1 MANAPS
7 PLVTAKTFGAH
18 LLSLFVP
25 ATALA
30 FVATGPHTW
39 YAALPWLAVV
49 PLAVAIDR
57 RSPADRRPP
66 VESMPA
72 WPFDLL
78 LAVLVLVQLANV
90 GLAVAL
96 VTRTGLFAV
105 DALVTVLMVGVS
117 SAYSAI
123 VVAHELIHRRSPLA
137 FAAGR
142 LLLVSTLY
150 EHFATEH
157 VRGHH
162 LRVGTDEDPATARFG
177 ESFGAFFKRTVPG
190 QLKSAFA
197 IEEKRLAL
205 TGLPLLHPRRLGNR
219 VVQGLLIEAALLVAL
234 ALGLGPAAAVVFA
247 GQAFVAITLLE
258 VVNYFEHWGLR
269 RSGRKV
275 RPMDSWDAESWF
287 TLHALVGLSRHA
299 DHHAYAARPYQDLR
313 TWEESP
319 KLPQGYVGMVFL
331 VLLENER
338 AQALLT
344 EELRRKRLGPFAV
357 PEPVS
362 QAA

>member
-7 PLVTAKTFGAH
+7 PLVTAKTFGTH
-18 LLSLFVP
+18 LLSLLVP
-25 ATALA
+25 ATTLA
-30 FVATGPHTW
+30 FVATGPHGG
-39 YAALPWLAVV
+39 YGALVWLAVV

-78 LAVLVLVQLANV
+78 LGALVLLQLANV
-90 GLAVAL
+90 GLALAL
-96 VTRTGLFAV
+96 VTQSGLFSV
-105 DALVTVLMVGVS
+105 DALVSVLLVGVS

-123 VVAHELIHRRSPLA
+123 VVAHELIHRRSALA

-150 EHFATEH
+150 DHFATEH

-197 IEEKRLAL
+197 IEEKRLGLA
-205 TGLPLLHPRRLGNR
+205 GLPLWHPRRLGNR
-219 VVQGLLIEAALLVAL
+219 VLQGLLVEAALLVG
-234 ALGLGPAAAVVFA
+234 LGLGLGLAAAVVFA

-331 VLLENER
+331 VLLENDR
-338 AQALLT
+338 AKALLT
-344 EELRRKRLGPFAV
+344 EELRRKRLGPFAEV
-357 PEPVS
+357 EAVS